1 MSNTTKKDINLK
13 QIDQLH
19 NVVLQFSGFCFE
31 IKKTCIATIFIVLT
45 LVVTFTDKKL
55 DLSVFTI
62 SLITIISFWLLDS
75 TAYFYQVKLRAVM
88 NIKFDKVLEIA
99 GENSKDQE
107 GAIEDSR
114 ADENTL
120 QKILSSLFN
129 GSMIVYYIL
138 LFLNFFG
145 LIMFYCK
152 VIQ

>member
-1 MSNTTKKDINLK
+1 
-13 QIDQLH
+13 
-19 NVVLQFSGFCFE
+19 
-31 IKKTCIATIFIVLT
+31 
-45 LVVTFTDKKL
+45 
-55 DLSVFTI
+55 
-62 SLITIISFWLLDS
+62 
-75 TAYFYQVKLRAVM
+75 M

-120 QKILSSLFN
+120 QKLLSSLLN

>member
-120 QKILSSLFN
+120 QKLLSSLFN

>member
-1 MSNTTKKDINLK
+1 M
-13 QIDQLH
+13 
-19 NVVLQFSGFCFE
+19 VLQFSGFCFE

-120 QKILSSLFN
+120 QKLLSSLLN

>member
-1 MSNTTKKDINLK
+1 M
-13 QIDQLH
+13 
-19 NVVLQFSGFCFE
+19 VLQFSGFCFE

-120 QKILSSLFN
+120 QKLLSSLLN

-145 LIMFYCK
+145 LIMFYSK